1 MQVRDLQ
8 IAFCTHTV
16 KCSKAQEIFNTLWK
30 MVELNNFTHNGL
42 RRIEVKRALVCGH
55 ATSRNTLDKTFR
67 NYLGAVINHN
77 ILKQLDKHCAYL
89 SVRHHVLRMGAA
101 LRVAPSVFLCD
112 VQIGLTFFQPEH
124 SAFCVC
130 KVFDAKKAAFFNG
143 TATPLVRLVRPA
155 QDRALIAELDETC
168 MVFHHIADV
177 FYKCGRHDSQ
187 VLSFFLQLCVV
198 ARLKLEHSLF
208 QAQVPVFIPHV
219 LCIGRHIVKQ
229 PPQSVGLTRNC
240 VQRTCGQRAKPW
252 MAFML
257 CCKLSI
263 KSDELGN
270 GVELG
275 CEPVGMR
282 VAAGVVYYQGD
293 QARMKVNVG
302 DSRRMN
308 LNMPGSDAFVRVV
321 RDDGK
326 GAQTGVDFF
335 QALDDLVT
343 AVKSSD
349 YSNIQRGISEVD
361 GLQQGVSEGLAQIGT
376 DLTVVDMQNS
386 VLDEVVLRLKA
397 TRSDVE
403 DLDYTEAI
411 TRMNKDQLAL
421 QAAQSG
427 FAKISQLSLFNYI
440 K

>member
-1 MQVRDLQ
+1 MKISTTLFFDRSTQQLGNVQASLSKTQEQLSTGLQ
-8 IAFCTHTV
+8 IV
-16 KCSKAQEIFNTLWK
+16 KPSDAPDKAALVTRLESELSRQTGYQNTLKAVNVRLTSEETALKNTSDVLYRIKELSTQAANDTLSKA
-30 MVELNNFTHNGL
+30 
-42 RRIEVKRALVCGH
+42 
-55 ATSRNTLDKTFR
+55 
-67 NYLGAVINHN
+67 
-77 ILKQLDKHCAYL
+77 
-89 SVRHHVLRMGAA
+89 
-101 LRVAPSVFLCD
+101 
-112 VQIGLTFFQPEH
+112 
-124 SAFCVC
+124 
-130 KVFDAKKAAFFNG
+130 
-143 TATPLVRLVRPA
+143 
-155 QDRALIAELDETC
+155 DR
-168 MVFHHIADV
+168 
-177 FYKCGRHDSQ
+177 
-187 VLSFFLQLCVV
+187 
-198 ARLKLEHSLF
+198 
-208 QAQVPVFIPHV
+208 
-219 LCIGRHIVKQ
+219 
-229 PPQSVGLTRNC
+229 QSV
-240 VQRTCGQRAKPW
+240 A
-252 MAFML
+252 
-257 CCKLSI
+257 
-263 KSDELGN
+263 
-270 GVELG
+270 VELG
-275 CEPVGMR
+275 ALREQIMSLGNSQDSNGNYLFSGSKANTAPYAKD
-282 VAAGVVYYQGD
+282 AAGVVYYQGD

-343 AVKSSD
+343 AVKNSD

>member
-1 MQVRDLQ
+1 MKISTSLYFDRSTQQLGNVQAKLTKVQEQLSTGLQ
-8 IAFCTHTV
+8 IV
-16 KCSKAQEIFNTLWK
+16 KPSDAPDKASLVTRLESELARQSGYQDTLK
-30 MVELNNFTHNGL
+30 
-42 RRIEVKRALVCGH
+42 
-55 ATSRNTLDKTFR
+55 
-67 NYLGAVINHN
+67 
-77 ILKQLDKHCAYL
+77 
-89 SVRHHVLRMGAA
+89 SV
-101 LRVAPSVFLCD
+101 
-112 VQIGLTFFQPEH
+112 
-124 SAFCVC
+124 
-130 KVFDAKKAAFFNG
+130 N
-143 TATPLVRLVRPA
+143 VRLSAEETALKNTSDVMYRVKELAVQAANDTLGA
-155 QDRALIAELDETC
+155 QDRQSIAL
-168 MVFHHIADV
+168 
-177 FYKCGRHDSQ
+177 
-187 VLSFFLQLCVV
+187 
-198 ARLKLEHSLF
+198 
-208 QAQVPVFIPHV
+208 
-219 LCIGRHIVKQ
+219 
-229 PPQSVGLTRNC
+229 
-240 VQRTCGQRAKPW
+240 
-252 MAFML
+252 
-257 CCKLSI
+257 
-263 KSDELGN
+263 ELGTLRDQILSMANSQDSN
-270 GVELG
+270 GNYLFSG
-275 CEPVGMR
+275 SKAGTPPYSKD
-282 VAAGVVYYQGD
+282 ASGVVYYQGD